1 MQIEYE
7 TAADG
12 LAKITLAG
20 RMDIEG
26 TLAIELKLASYTST
40 DKGTFIIEMSGVSF
54 LASMGIRALIITA
67 KSVRTR
73 RGRLV
78 ILGAD
83 ENIALTLQTAGV
95 DGLIPLFTDFESA
108 RSAVLCG

>member
-1 MQIEYE
+1 MQISYE
-7 TAADG
+7 IGADG
-12 LAKITLAG
+12 LARVALSG

-26 TLAIELKLASYTST
+26 TQTIELKLASYTSS
-40 DKGTFIIEMSGVSF
+40 DNGIFIIDLSHVTF

-78 ILGAD
+78 IMGAD
-83 ENIALTLQTAGV
+83 QNVTHTLQTAGV
-95 DGLIPLFTDFESA
+95 DSVIPLFPDFESA
-108 RSAVLCG
+108 RCAVLGG